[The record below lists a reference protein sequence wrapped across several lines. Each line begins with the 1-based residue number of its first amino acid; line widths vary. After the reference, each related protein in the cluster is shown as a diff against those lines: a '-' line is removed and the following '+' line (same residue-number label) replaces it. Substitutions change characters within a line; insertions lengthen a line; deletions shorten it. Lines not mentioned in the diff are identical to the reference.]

1 MADGRQMTITL
12 VPKQTA
18 RTGSPREGK
27 PIRILHLCAGNLFGG
42 VERVLTTIAQQ
53 RRSAL
58 GMEPVFGLCFPGRLR
73 DDLEESGVEVINFG
87 PVRLSRPWT
96 VFRARRALRRSIRE
110 LEIDVVATHGFW
122 SHAVFAPSIRRVGTP
137 LAFYAHGPFGEQ
149 RWLDRLG
156 SRSAPDVLLANS
168 RFTADSFAGAFP
180 GVRREVI
187 GLPSPTAELNGDSRT
202 TLRNAMGSSA
212 DAVVIVM
219 ASRIEPLKGHAVLL
233 EALSRLK
240 RKSNWKCWI
249 VGGAQRPEEERL
261 LESLKAKSREFGID
275 GRVRFLGSRCD
286 VADVLRAADVYCQ
299 PNTLPEAFGLSFI
312 EALDAGLPVVTSR
325 LGGPQEFL
333 DDSCAILTR
342 PGDVQKVADALELL
356 IEDPDLRRRLGG
368 NGPARA
374 RSVCEPSERLAAL
387 QNALESV
394 CKAVRWA

>member
-1 MADGRQMTITL
+1 MTNTL
-12 VPKQTA
+12 IRKQPA
-18 RTGSPREGK
+18 RTGSPRKGK

-42 VERVLTTIAQQ
+42 VERVLTTIAEQ
-53 RRSAL
+53 RRAAP

-73 DDLEESGVEVINFG
+73 DDLNECGAKVIDFG

-96 VFRARRALRRSIRE
+96 ALRARRALRKSIRE
-110 LEIDVVATHGFW
+110 LEIDVVATHGLW
-122 SHAVFAPSIRRVGTP
+122 SQVVFAPSIRRAGTP
-137 LAFYAHGPFGEQ
+137 LAFWAHGPFDEQ

-187 GLPSPTAELNGDSRT
+187 GLPSPAAEPNGDSRA
-202 TLRNAMGSSA
+202 TLRNEMGSSA

-233 EALSRLK
+233 QALSRLK
-240 RKSNWKCWI
+240 RNSNWECWI

-261 LESLKAKSREFGID
+261 LEPLKARSRELGID
-275 GRVRFLGSRCD
+275 GRVRFLGSRRD

-333 DDSCAILTR
+333 DESCAILTP
-342 PGDVQKVADALELL
+342 PGDVQEVARALERL
-356 IEDPDLRRRLGG
+356 IEAPDLRRMLGG
-368 NGPARA
+368 NGPVRA

-387 QNALESV
+387 QYALESV